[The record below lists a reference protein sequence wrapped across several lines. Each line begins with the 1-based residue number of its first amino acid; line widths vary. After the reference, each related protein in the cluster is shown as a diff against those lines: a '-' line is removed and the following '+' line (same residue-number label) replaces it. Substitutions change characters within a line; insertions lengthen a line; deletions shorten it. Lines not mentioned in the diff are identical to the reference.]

1 MILMILYQ
9 GGILK
14 YSQKNKSTST
24 HSVVY
29 NIVISGFPGGDTINP
44 LTDKLKVVFNDPSD
58 DITKTEHIMAITI
71 TSPYAYNQ
79 LTNYITAAQTY
90 YTKDASQLVEYA
102 FFFDNDSEG
111 NSNITSRVINRDCNN
126 GVFK

>member
-29 NIVISGFPGGDTINP
+29 NIVISGFPGSDTINP

-90 YTKDASQLVEYA
+90 YTKDTSQLVEYA
-102 FFFDNDSEG
+102 FSMAVARK
-111 NSNITSRVINRDCNN
+111 SITLSFRKTQN
-126 GVFK
+126 

>member
-1 MILMILYQ
+1 MILYQ

-90 YTKDASQLVEYA
+90 YTKDASQLVEY
-102 FFFDNDSEG
+102 F
-111 NSNITSRVINRDCNN
+111 IVRLL
-126 GVFK
+126 